1 MFELSSKVD
10 TLAMIGPVY
19 RKLLEKLGINTIGDL
34 LYHVPFRYEN
44 YSLVSKINQLQP
56 GETVSV
62 HGRITDFKNIYT
74 RTGKKLQKAKLS
86 DETGEISLIW
96 FNQTFLS
103 SILIPGTE
111 LTVAGEVKFYE
122 RRLAFIVPQYEIYT
136 NNSLHIHT
144 AGLIPVYP
152 ETKGLTSK
160 WLRAKIAVILKRL
173 NPEIR
178 EFLPPTLLEAYNL
191 PVLKEALGNIHFP
204 KDYKQAES
212 ARRRMAFEELL
223 IIQLAAA
230 FRKKALDRQSN
241 AKMITVDEK
250 SLAAFIKSLPFQLTR
265 AQERAL
271 SEILGDIKRDKPM
284 LRLLSGDVGS
294 GKTIVAVLAVFATC
308 LAGYKSILLAPTE
321 ILASQHYRTI
331 SKLLDPWGIKIAY
344 ITSREK
350 TARPEDYPVTVGTH
364 ALLYNYSPG
373 NDLGLLI
380 IDEQHRFGV
389 EQRAVLSLKNK
400 QPHVLSM
407 TATPIPRTIGMTL
420 FADLDLSLIDEMPRN
435 RLAVKTYIVKTEK
448 REAAYGWIKEKIL
461 KSRHNSPE
469 QVFIICPFIEASET
483 LATVKSA
490 NEEYDRLGKDVLPG
504 LNLGLLH
511 GRLKPAEKSA
521 VLAKFQNKEIDILV
535 ATPIVEVGI
544 DFPSATVILIEAAD
558 RFGLAQLHQLRGRV
572 GRGNLQS
579 YCLLFTESRE
589 AKVLDRLNTLTRFR
603 QGHELAEYDLKMR
616 GPGEFF
622 GTRQHGGLG
631 LKFADFSD
639 LSLIKKTRSE
649 AVKLLKQDPELKSS
663 SLLRDKV
670 LAYTIIKDTID

>member
-1 MFELSSKVD
+1 
-10 TLAMIGPVY
+10 
-19 RKLLEKLGINTIGDL
+19 
-34 LYHVPFRYEN
+34 
-44 YSLVSKINQLQP
+44 
-56 GETVSV
+56 
-62 HGRITDFKNIYT
+62 
-74 RTGKKLQKAKLS
+74 
-86 DETGEISLIW
+86 
-96 FNQTFLS
+96 
-103 SILIPGTE
+103 
-111 LTVAGEVKFYE
+111 
-122 RRLAFIVPQYEIYT
+122 
-136 NNSLHIHT
+136 
-144 AGLIPVYP
+144 
-152 ETKGLTSK
+152 
-160 WLRAKIAVILKRL
+160 
-173 NPEIR
+173 
-178 EFLPPTLLEAYNL
+178 
-191 PVLKEALGNIHFP
+191 
-204 KDYKQAES
+204 
-212 ARRRMAFEELL
+212 
-223 IIQLAAA
+223 
-230 FRKKALDRQSN
+230 
-241 AKMITVDEK
+241 
-250 SLAAFIKSLPFQLTR
+250 
-265 AQERAL
+265 
-271 SEILGDIKRDKPM
+271 M

-490 NEEYDRLGKDVLPG
+490 NEEYGRLGKDVLPG